1 MWLFIAVSFALVEIT
16 ILGGSFILLPFAV
29 SAFAASVLGFYD
41 VSIEVQW
48 AVFAFGG
55 AALWLGFYRWA
66 RNFLD
71 DHLLPR
77 GVGAERLVGMT
88 AIVTEAIDPD
98 DTARSGRIS
107 VVGETW
113 GAITHDET
121 TLAEGSKVRIT
132 AMEGTRV
139 VVEPVDAAGPDI
151 NGTERDRP

>member
-1 MWLFIAVSFALVEIT
+1 MWLFIAVVFALVEVT
-16 ILGGSFILLPFAV
+16 ILAGSFILLPFAV
-29 SAFAASVLGFYD
+29 SAFAASILGFYD

-48 AVFAFGG
+48 AVFVFGG

-71 DHLLPR
+71 DHVLPP

-88 AIVTEAIDPD
+88 AIVTEEVDPD

-113 GAITHDET
+113 GAITHDEIK
-121 TLAEGSKVRIT
+121 LAEGTKVRIV

-139 VVEPVDAAGPDI
+139 VIEPVVNARPDT
-151 NGTERDRP
+151 NETEGDRP

>member
-1 MWLFIAVSFALVEIT
+1 MWLFIAVTFALVEIT
-16 ILGGSFILLPFAV
+16 ILGGSFILLPFAG
-29 SAFAASVLGFYD
+29 SAFAASILGFYD

-48 AVFAFGG
+48 AVFVFGG
-55 AALWLGFYRWA
+55 AALWIGFYRWA

-71 DHLLPR
+71 DHLLPP

-88 AIVTEAIDPD
+88 AIVTEEVDPD

-107 VVGETW
+107 VVGEIW

-121 TLAEGSKVRIT
+121 RLAEGTKVRIL

-139 VVEPVDAAGPDI
+139 VIEPIDTAGPDT
-151 NGTERDRP
+151 NETEEDRP